1 MGCYR
6 RLPTMPATRHTDL
19 GPLGA
24 AVLIAKVNWGIG
36 MIAMPFYLHA
46 AGLEAGLLF
55 FVLSMLLAWDAANVM
70 HHLAQ
75 RLQETSYVA
84 LISKGLGP
92 RSSVLATL
100 AVLLAGWGSAVAWLK
115 FIGDNVARFGG
126 RGGAHGALADGR
138 LDVAVLAVPLM
149 ACAWD
154 ITLLE
159 RFSFLGLVSGQS
171 FVLLIFFLAAKHGA
185 ELPSYLQSQPFLRLE
200 SFPVAMG
207 LAVFC
212 NEGMVVMSSEVV
224 CDFLWKE
231 HETAKRGIVAQEVT
245 LSSAFSVTPMHRV
258 AVLCY
263 VLQLLLTF
271 PSSLFLIFRNTEQ
284 FFPSLAGA
292 SLCKRAWRVAFV
304 LSCCGC
310 AAVLPRFGDFL
321 AVFGAVA
328 NSMCIYILPHLTLLS
343 QGKMP
348 DLDQGPLVDHLASHH
363 PTDSISRTRQVWSWF
378 VLTFFGGCCGLVAAA
393 VSFCYLVDHIQG
405 SRAKV
410 AEMLDHTGQFPS
422 SVSQTLT
429 DLSFRC
435 IRSNPAERPLFK
447 TLVEELRDL
456 YLGAAL
462 ESLEC
467 MLGGATCLVIHGDP
481 SFGSSR

>member
-1 MGCYR
+1 
-6 RLPTMPATRHTDL
+6 MPTRHRDL

-36 MIAMPFYLHA
+36 MIAMPFYLHT

-84 LISKGLGP
+84 LIFKGLGP
-92 RSSVLATL
+92 RGSVVAVL

-126 RGGAHGALADGR
+126 LRGALGPLGDGR
-138 LDVAVLAVPLM
+138 LDVALLVLPLM
-149 ACAWD
+149 ACAWVED

-159 RFSFLGLVSGQS
+159 RFSFLGLVSGQC
-171 FVLLIFFLAAKHGA
+171 FVLLIFILAAKHWV

-207 LAVFC
+207 IAVFC
-212 NEGMVVMSSEVV
+212 NEGMVVMSSEVSSAMLRPKQFSWAAMLAV
-224 CDFLWKE
+224 TYFTVNYLLLALCGDFLYSYLPGG
-231 HETAKRGIVAQEVT
+231 TVAQEVT
-245 LSSAFSVTPMHRV
+245 LSPAFSVTPMHRV

-284 FFPSLAGA
+284 FFPSLRTA
-292 SLCKRAWRVAFV
+292 SLRRTWRVALV

-310 AAVLPRFGDFL
+310 AAVLPHFGDFL

-328 NSMCIYILPHLTLLS
+328 NSVCIYILPHLTLLS
-343 QGKMP
+343 QGKMT
-348 DLDQGPLVDHLASHH
+348 DHQGPLVNDLGTS
-363 PTDSISRTRQVWSWF
+363 PPDISRTRRVWSWF
-378 VLTFFGGCCGLVAAA
+378 VLTFFGGCCGLLAAA
-393 VSFCYLVDHIQG
+393 VSLKQ
-405 SRAKV
+405 
-410 AEMLDHTGQFPS
+410 L
-422 SVSQTLT
+422 L
-429 DLSFRC
+429 
-435 IRSNPAERPLFK
+435 
-447 TLVEELRDL
+447 
-456 YLGAAL
+456 
-462 ESLEC
+462 
-467 MLGGATCLVIHGDP
+467 
-481 SFGSSR
+481 